1 MATHFNRL
9 LAALLITTAAYSHA
23 AATSSLQLQI
33 TILGSCSFVTA
44 DDLVMDFGALS
55 DGDHTIN
62 ARVPISCTNGTDFY
76 VRLSDGL
83 YPSGTQRNMA
93 LRNGTARL
101 PYSLSI
107 SPTTGISQGTTVEL
121 QLSATVREVDYANKP
136 VGRYTDTVVLTVNP

>member
-1 MATHFNRL
+1 MATHFHRL
-9 LAALLITTAAYSHA
+9 LAALLIATSAYSHA
-23 AATSSLQLQI
+23 AATNSLQVQI

-55 DGDHTIN
+55 DGDRTIN

-76 VRLSDGL
+76 VRLSEGL
-83 YPSGTQRNMA
+83 YPSGTQRQMA
-93 LRNGTARL
+93 IRNGTARL

-107 SPTTGISQGTTVEL
+107 SPTTGISQGSTVEL

-136 VGRYTDTVVLTVNP
+136 VGRYSDTVVLTVNP